1 MGFSKRRV
9 IYWLVFVLIFPVF
22 LIQISKFIIIRNINK
37 SENFNL
43 KNFSVTPKELKFENL
58 IYKNDFLNLNFEKI
72 NLKKSFI
79 KNAFALESSG
89 EISNQFDKRKINI
102 SGKVKGNIV
111 NGNMNISDT
120 EINIQNIGDL
130 KFYGTFENWGKEKF
144 EGIFELYGL
153 KVKEI
158 SEITKYN
165 IPFDGKIYG
174 RIFIEKEKENLK
186 EIRFNIEV
194 RELTQQYEEI
204 EMNLHLKGKYIPI
217 EKSFLI
223 EKGLLINALGEK
235 LSFNGFIKENE
246 FEFYFDTEGFSIN
259 EFLKLFPEEIRKKY
273 NLKIENSKISMN
285 KFTLNFSKKKSY
297 LTVNFHLTQNI

>member
-1 MGFSKRRV
+1 LGFSKRRV

-273 NLKIENSKISMN
+273 NFKIENSKISMN
-285 KFTLNFSKKKSY
+285 KFSLNFSKKKFY
-297 LTVNFHLTQNI
+297 LTANFHLTQNI

>member
-1 MGFSKRRV
+1 LGFSKRRV

-43 KNFSVTPKELKFENL
+43 KNFSVSPKELKFENL

-285 KFTLNFSKKKSY
+285 KFSLNFSKKKSY
-297 LTVNFHLTQNI
+297 LTANFHLTQNI

>member
-43 KNFSVTPKELKFENL
+43 KNFSVSPKELKFENL

-285 KFTLNFSKKKSY
+285 KFSLNFSKKKSY
-297 LTVNFHLTQNI
+297 LTANFHLTQNI